1 MRTQINLFHTSWRIN
16 ISSYCSF
23 SYQCLHA
30 RRQNDIIFQKEYGK
44 GMKRFSIF
52 AGFLGALFGG
62 VTVADAAYPAYPT
75 YQTTAQNGQ
84 VMYLPSASSRVVS
97 GPGGYN
103 MPYNNVAAAQPTR
116 VTGALPRVGS
126 AQTTAGRQYY
136 QPAEYDRL
144 ADSGL
149 YVGLSVG
156 YTASLMG
163 SMSADY
169 KAEVDSYTVPGAFYG
184 ADFDSDTMIPLQV
197 SVGAAINNDV
207 RVDFSYLRYSGMS
220 YPNSILVAA
229 DEYFNPTDAP
239 AQVDGGAITS
249 NATMLNIYYNIDSFT
264 GYLAGGSLR
273 PYVGAGVGISLNTIA
288 DYVVYDGTFYSIIE
302 PEYAGAGQLTGISD
316 ITAYHNGGTSE
327 QFAFMLEGGLSTEME
342 GGIKLDFFVRYA
354 NLGKVKT
361 SGSIVLSQ
369 VEWLGDGAGGEY
381 EAPYDSVFH
390 YTNWYE
396 SGRLGM
402 VDVGVRL
409 RLQF

>member
-1 MRTQINLFHTSWRIN
+1 MPATHE
-16 ISSYCSF
+16 
-23 SYQCLHA
+23 
-30 RRQNDIIFQKEYGK
+30 NDIIKQKKDGK
-44 GMKRFSIF
+44 GMKKISVSAVFVAIL
-52 AGFLGALFGG
+52 LGVPLVG
-62 VTVADAAYPAYPT
+62 DAAYPAYPT
-75 YQTTAQNGQ
+75 YQATGANGQ
-84 VMYLPSASSRVVS
+84 MMYLPSANSRVVS
-97 GPGGYN
+97 TNGYVPAGYN
-103 MPYNNVAAAQPTR
+103 TVAAAQPTR

-126 AQTTAGRQYY
+126 AQTVAGRQYY
-136 QPAEYDRL
+136 QPADYDRL

-163 SMSADY
+163 NIKADY
-169 KAEVDSYTVPGAFYG
+169 IGEEDAYTVPGAFQA
-184 ADFDSDTMIPLQV
+184 ADFKSDSVIPLQI
-197 SVGAAINNDV
+197 SVGAALNNDV
-207 RVDFSYLRYSGMS
+207 RVDFSYLRYSNIS
-220 YPNSILVAA
+220 YPKVVQ
-229 DEYFNPTDAP
+229 TDDGAGGYIE

-249 NATMLNIYYNIDSFT
+249 NVTMLNIYYNIDSFT

-273 PYVGAGVGISLNTIA
+273 PYIGAGVGMALNTIA
-288 DYVVYDGTFYSIIE
+288 DYVVYDNTFYNIKN
-302 PEYAGAGQLTGISD
+302 PEDAAAGELTGISD
-316 ITAYHNGGTSE
+316 IYAYHNGGTNE
-327 QFAFMLEGGLSTEME
+327 QLAFMLEGGLTTELE
-342 GGIKLDFFVRYA
+342 GGIKMDFFVRYA

-402 VDVGVRL
+402 VDLGVRL